1 MPATSCP
8 SHGDD
13 TAHIHP
19 RRQKITTSDGI
30 DLCVEEYGGS
40 AEAQCTVVV
49 LHGLC
54 LGQSSWTPQ
63 VRLLLRRYGNR
74 VRIITYDHRGHG
86 QSDAASP
93 HTYTI
98 AQLACDLA
106 EVLQAMSVSGK
117 VVLAGHS
124 MGGMALLAYLGFP
137 ACDRP
142 IEPAGVV
149 LVATAAG
156 RVAQRGLGRLLA
168 SPLFAVLAE
177 SINHVPTHHG
187 AEQAL
192 RALVEPMCRA
202 ATRICGC
209 PQLERDTLAAM
220 ASEALRRSS
229 IRTTFRYLVSIKKL
243 DLYRGLRTIS
253 APTIVLSGTDMLTP
267 VAHARELS
275 AEIPRAVHH
284 HIPGA
289 GHMLLHEAPHAVL
302 TAISHIIDT
311 AADQPGV
318 PSPATL
324 PPARHLHLAGAQ

>member
-1 MPATSCP
+1 MPATSQ
-8 SHGDD
+8 
-13 TAHIHP
+13 AHRDSAHMRP
-19 RRQKITTSDGI
+19 RRCKVTTSDGI
-30 DLCVEEYGGS
+30 DLCVEEYGGGT
-40 AEAQCTVVV
+40 EAQCTVVV

-54 LGQSSWTPQ
+54 LGQSSWAPQ

-74 VRIITYDHRGHG
+74 VRIISYDHRGHG
-86 QSDAASP
+86 RSDAADP

-98 AQLACDLA
+98 AQLARDLA
-106 EVLQAMSVSGK
+106 ELLRALSVSGR

-124 MGGMALLAYLGFP
+124 MGGMALLAYLGLP
-137 ACDRP
+137 ACNRP
-142 IEPAGVV
+142 IEPAGVI

-156 RVAQRGLGRLLA
+156 RVAQRGLGRLLGL
-168 SPLFAVLAE
+168 PLFAVLAE
-177 SINHVPTHHG
+177 SINHLPTHRG

-192 RALVEPMCRA
+192 RALVEPICRA
-202 ATRICGC
+202 ATRICGYH
-209 PQLERDTLAAM
+209 QLERDTLAAL
-220 ASEALRRSS
+220 AGEALRSSS
-229 IRTTFRYLVSIKKL
+229 IRTTVRYLVSIKKL

-302 TAISHIIDT
+302 SAISRIIDT
-311 AADQPGV
+311 DADQLGI
-318 PSPATL
+318 PSLATH
-324 PPARHLHLAGAQ
+324 PPARHRDLAGAQ